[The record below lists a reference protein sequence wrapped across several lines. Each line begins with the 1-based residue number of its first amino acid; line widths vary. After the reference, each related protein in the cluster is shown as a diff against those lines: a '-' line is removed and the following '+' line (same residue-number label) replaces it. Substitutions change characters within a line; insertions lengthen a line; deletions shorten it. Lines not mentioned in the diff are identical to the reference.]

1 MGEGN
6 RSMEERC
13 SEGRH
18 RLRGCLRCTFLG
30 HRKGD
35 LGPRA
40 ALAPGFSRLLM
51 WIFAA
56 VRGWA
61 DRGLTESLQLFSAL
75 YFQCSHMQ
83 YLSNVGV
90 HRVSPEPHIPAC
102 SPSPLQNPTP
112 VSAPASRLPPSD

>member
-40 ALAPGFSRLLM
+40 ALAPGFSQSSDVD
-51 WIFAA
+51 IC
-56 VRGWA
+56 
-61 DRGLTESLQLFSAL
+61 
-75 YFQCSHMQ
+75 CSER
-83 YLSNVGV
+83 VG
-90 HRVSPEPHIPAC
+90 
-102 SPSPLQNPTP
+102 
-112 VSAPASRLPPSD
+112 